1 MKKDRI
7 SKYVLMVDGQP
18 TSVSVG
24 RLWSQKKLNEW
35 AMDHC
40 RSFSVGGVNYEAC
53 LKSGTAIRMPQVIRI
68 VYNGSFETAREWI
81 APRFMVL

>member
-1 MKKDRI
+1 MKNDRTP
-7 SKYVLMVDGQP
+7 KYVLMIDGQP

-35 AMDHC
+35 AVDHC
-40 RSFSVGGVNYEAC
+40 RTFSVGGVNYRAHLER
-53 LKSGTAIRMPQVIRI
+53 GTAIRMPQVISV
-68 VYNGSFETAREWI
+68 VYNGSFETIREWI

>member
-1 MKKDRI
+1 MKNDRTP
-7 SKYVLMVDGQP
+7 KYVLMIDGQT

-40 RSFSVGGVNYEAC
+40 RSFSVGGVNYEAR
-53 LKSGTAIRMPQVIRI
+53 LKSGTAIMMPQVIRI
-68 VYNGSFETAREWI
+68 VYNGSFDTAREWI
-81 APRFMVL
+81 APMFMAL